1 MKKQIIEREQNGYK
15 WLVDLNYIDNI
26 ETLEYYLKEINA
38 DFNFDEDE
46 NLFADI
52 SDVKKADKK
61 AIKDDIIAQ
70 IDFTEDEYNV
80 KSREGEGFA
89 TFDEFIT
96 SILNTMIEQKGS
108 IADAVF
114 VANDAYSLL

>member
-80 KSREGEGFA
+80 KSRKGEGFA

-96 SILNTMIEQKGS
+96 SILNTMIEQKGT

>member
-1 MKKQIIEREQNGYK
+1 MKTQIIEREQNGYK

-80 KSREGEGFA
+80 KSRKGEGFA

-96 SILNTMIEQKGS
+96 SILNTMIEQKGT